1 MTRKEIYKITGKEI
15 AGVLRVLPIVPKKV
29 DRAHTVYDDAELLRA
44 LKEAYKNTRKG
55 SKRGELILKLI
66 KHLEGS

>member
-1 MTRKEIYKITGKEI
+1 
-15 AGVLRVLPIVPKKV
+15 
-29 DRAHTVYDDAELLRA
+29 VYDDAELLRA